1 MFMNINIA
9 GYLLCSEHAA
19 VVTLVQAHRRLSQK
33 VGAARPLAQ
42 PSWFAHGI
50 RSMIHSLY
58 CSTSFFDSREHGSAQ
73 VGGSRGFF

>member
-42 PSWFAHGI
+42 PN
-50 RSMIHSLY
+50 
-58 CSTSFFDSREHGSAQ
+58 
-73 VGGSRGFF
+73 